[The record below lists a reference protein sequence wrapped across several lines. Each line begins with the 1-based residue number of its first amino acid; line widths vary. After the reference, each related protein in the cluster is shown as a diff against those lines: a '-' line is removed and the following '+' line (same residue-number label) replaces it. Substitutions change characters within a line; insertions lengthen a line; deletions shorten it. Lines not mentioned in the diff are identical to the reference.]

1 MPGQDSRGSVP
12 PRPANDGTTGVYGIT
27 TAAQLAG
34 MSVQALRLYERK
46 GLLEPDRTQGGTRRY
61 SDADITRLRRIS
73 ELIAEGI
80 NLTGIGRVLGLEAD
94 NAGLHADNTDLRT
107 RNATLQTTN
116 TALQTNNTGLQAN
129 DNPPCDA
136 SGRQRTG

>member
-1 MPGQDSRGSVP
+1 VSRRYGSTN
-12 PRPANDGTTGVYGIT
+12 A
-27 TAAQLAG
+27 
-34 MSVQALRLYERK
+34 K

-94 NAGLHADNTDLRT
+94 NAGLHADNADLRT
-107 RNATLQTTN
+107 RNATLKTTN
-116 TALQTNNTGLQAN
+116 AALQAN
-129 DNPPCDA
+129 NTRPEITDAPPH
-136 SGRQRTG
+136 GTGVRRRTG

>member
-1 MPGQDSRGSVP
+1 MVGQRSHGSVQP
-12 PRPANDGTTGVYGIT
+12 GPASDGMTGVYGIT

-61 SDADITRLRRIS
+61 SDADILRLRRIS

-94 NAGLHADNTDLRT
+94 NAGLHADNADLRT
-107 RNATLQTTN
+107 RNATLKTTN
-116 TALQTNNTGLQAN
+116 AALHANTTPPKAN
-129 DNPPCDA
+129 DTEPPEA
-136 SGRQRTG
+136 GARRRTG

>member
-1 MPGQDSRGSVP
+1 MPGQRSRGSQP
-12 PRPANDGTTGVYGIT
+12 PRPASDGTTGVYGIT

-61 SDADITRLRRIS
+61 SDADINRLRRVS

-80 NLTGIGRVLGLEAD
+80 NLTGIARVLQLEAD
-94 NAGLHADNTDLRT
+94 NAGLHADNAGLRT
-107 RNATLQTTN
+107 HNAALKTTNASLQTNSRFDTN
-116 TALQTNNTGLQAN
+116 TAAPHDPG
-129 DNPPCDA
+129 
-136 SGRQRTG
+136 GRRRTG